1 MSDDEKQIPAIAS
14 PVEKVPTANVEVMD
28 DPRTQALT
36 EALQS
41 SFKVVRVIM
50 VILAVVFLGSGI
62 TKVENNKK
70 AIQTSTSYLLVKEI
84 EF

>member
-1 MSDDEKQIPAIAS
+1 MSDDEKQIPTIAS

-41 SFKVVRVIM
+41 SNQSSK
-50 VILAVVFLGSGI
+50 
-62 TKVENNKK
+62 
-70 AIQTSTSYLLVKEI
+70 
-84 EF
+84 